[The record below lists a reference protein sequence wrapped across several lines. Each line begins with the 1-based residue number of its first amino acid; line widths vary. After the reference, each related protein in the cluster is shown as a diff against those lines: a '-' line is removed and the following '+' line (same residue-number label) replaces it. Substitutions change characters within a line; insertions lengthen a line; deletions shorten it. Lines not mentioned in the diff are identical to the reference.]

1 MIATI
6 SFTTMA
12 EWVIGAFLVGCF
24 TGFAVTSYLFLSDPR
39 KKSK

>member
-6 SFTTMA
+6 SFTVMA
-12 EWVIGAFLVGCF
+12 QWVIGAFMLGFLGGC
-24 TGFAVTSYLFLSDPR
+24 AITSYLFWRDRR